1 MRLHE
6 ILAPQS
12 IALDVPAGDWQEAVR
27 QAGNYML
34 MDDGIEERYIQAMI
48 DAVIDIG
55 PYMVVAPGIAI
66 AHARPEH
73 GAKKVCLSIVRLK
86 EPVKFGSSTNDPVDL
101 VFGLAAMDHESHIG
115 ALRDLATLLQDADS
129 MQAIHNAE
137 KTDEVYELIRTIQA

>member
-1 MRLHE
+1 MRLYD
-6 ILAPQS
+6 ILSPQS

-27 QAGNYML
+27 QAGKYML
-34 MDDGIEERYIQAMI
+34 VADGIEERYIQAMI
-48 DAVIDIG
+48 DAIIDIG

-73 GAKKVCLSIVRLK
+73 GAKKICLSIVRLK

-115 ALRDLATLLQDADS
+115 ALRDLANLLQDADS
-129 MQAIHNAE
+129 MHAIRGA
-137 KTDEVYELIRTIQA
+137 KKADKVYELIKAIQA